1 MAKPDLYTVTQ
12 AAKILGLSVKRVRQ
26 MIEEGKLT
34 AYSVGPV
41 KLKQLDILAMR
52 NEREASGKGVQ
63 SDKGAATNTEVL
75 LALRGLSDTFSKQLE
90 AVTDSNRRNEENY
103 LQQINQL
110 RAENETLR
118 LAQSKKRG
126 LFRR

>member
-12 AAKILGLSVKRVRQ
+12 AARILGLSVKRVRQ

-34 AYSVGPV
+34 AYSLAPV
-41 KLKQLDILAMR
+41 KIKQLEVLALR
-52 NEREASGKGVQ
+52 NEREAAGKGVK
-63 SDKGAATNTEVL
+63 SDKGAAPNTEVL
-75 LALRGLSDTFSKQLE
+75 LALNLLQETFTRQLE
-90 AVTDSNRRNEENY
+90 AVSDSNRRNEENY

-110 RAENETLR
+110 RAENEALR
-118 LAQSKKRG
+118 LAQAKKRG

>member
-1 MAKPDLYTVTQ
+1 MSKPDLYTATQ

-26 MIEEGKLT
+26 LIEEGKLS

-41 KLKQLDILAMR
+41 KIKQLDILAMR
-52 NEREASGKGVQ
+52 NEREAAGKGPK

-75 LALRGLSDTFSKQLE
+75 LALQGLSDTFAKQLE

-103 LQQINQL
+103 LNQINQL
-110 RAENETLR
+110 RAENTQLR
-118 LAQSKKRG
+118 EAQAKKRG
-126 LFRR
+126 FFRR

>member
-1 MAKPDLYTVTQ
+1 MAKPDLYTATQ
-12 AAKILGLSVKRVRQ
+12 AAKILGLSVKRIRQ

-41 KLKQLDILAMR
+41 KIKQLDVIAMR
-52 NEREASGKGVQ
+52 NERDAEGKGVK

-75 LALRGLSDTFSKQLE
+75 LALKMLNETFAKQLE
-90 AVTDSNRRNEENY
+90 AVADSNRRNEENY
-103 LQQINQL
+103 LQQINTLQ
-110 RAENETLR
+110 AEIKELR
-118 LAQSKKRG
+118 LTKRRG